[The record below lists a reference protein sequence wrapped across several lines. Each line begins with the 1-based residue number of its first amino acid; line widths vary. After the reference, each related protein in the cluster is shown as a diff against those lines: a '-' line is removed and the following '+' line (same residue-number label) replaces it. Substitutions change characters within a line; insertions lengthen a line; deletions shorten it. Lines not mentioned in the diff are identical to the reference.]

1 MRFFGSSL
9 VFHSG
14 HGGVSYSRKTIR
26 IRGKRFVSVDS
37 VYSGKSRVEGGDRGR
52 EEGGGGK
59 R

>member
-1 MRFFGSSL
+1 MES
-9 VFHSG
+9 
-14 HGGVSYSRKTIR
+14 R

-37 VYSGKSRVEGGDRGR
+37 VYSGKSRVEGGDRRR